1 MIRLLRWGRSAYETD
16 RDLADEE
23 ARLAKL
29 GVSTSRYEGAFPPIS
44 GVHFL
49 AVTSGVRVTAKL
61 FDQADALRMVV
72 TTTSGAE
79 HIDVA
84 AAEARGV
91 LVARCPL
98 ARRDAVVDSSVA
110 MALSLLRALPYLNRR
125 AAEGVWARGELPAL
139 APRTAM
145 GAVVGLVGL
154 GVIGLRAQELWR
166 ALGARVLFSDPRVAG
181 SSPLHEL
188 LEHADILSL
197 HCSLTGSAETIIDA
211 RALARMKPG
220 MILINTA
227 RGRCVDVSAALAS
240 ERVAGLGLDVFPQEP
255 PEDLAALAA
264 HPKVIVAPHAAGF
277 HPQLGAAVAVELA
290 SAVAAVLAGGEPPHP
305 VRAADQRPTPG
316 ELAESSAP
324 PAGRT
329 RP

>member
-16 RDLADEE
+16 RDLADEA
-23 ARLAKL
+23 ARLAAL
-29 GVSTSRYEGAFPPIS
+29 GVRMSRHEGASPPLS
-44 GVHFL
+44 GVDIL
-49 AVTSGVRVTAKL
+49 AVTSGVRVEAEL
-61 FDQADALRMVV
+61 LDRADALRMVV

-91 LVARCPL
+91 VVARCPL
-98 ARRDAVVDSSVA
+98 ARRDAVVDTSLA

-154 GVIGLRAQELWR
+154 GVIGLRAREVWQ
-166 ALGARVLFSDPRVAG
+166 ALGAQVLFSDPRVEG
-181 SSPLHEL
+181 SVSLNEL
-188 LEHADILSL
+188 LERADILSL
-197 HCSLTGSAETIIDA
+197 HCALTTSAETIIDA
-211 RALARMKPG
+211 DALARMKPG

-227 RGRCVDVSAALAS
+227 RGRCVDLPAALAA
-240 ERVAGLGLDVFPQEP
+240 EQVAGLGLDVFPREP
-255 PEDLAALAA
+255 PENLAELAA
-264 HPKVIVAPHAAGF
+264 HPKVLVAPHAAGY
-277 HPQLGAAVAVELA
+277 HPGLGAAVAAELA
-290 SAVAAVLAGGEPPHP
+290 SAVAAFLLEGAPPYP

-316 ELAESSAP
+316 ELAGFSAP
-324 PAGRT
+324 PAART